1 MAIVQISQIQLRRG
15 LQQDL
20 PQLASAEMG
29 WSVDTRR
36 LFIGNG
42 TLAEGAPSEGVTE
55 ILTANSDLLSFFD
68 TYTFKGLAAGFE
80 VVTGPDS
87 LHPVVRTLQDKL
99 DDIVSIK
106 DFGAT
111 GNGVDDDTAAI
122 QRAMDRVFATNQIQL
137 LSNKH
142 RTILFPSGN
151 YVISATL
158 NIPPFIRLQG
168 EGKRTSIISGS
179 FAGALAQ
186 FVDSFGQSGSEFGG
200 DDEDGN
206 TPDIAEYH
214 LADLG
219 FEQLNE
225 DYNQSCVL
233 IDGCYTATFSRCMFR
248 GITPWVQ
255 PDAEDGYGNGSGLD
269 YFTSDRGTGIAG
281 VCMNNAS
288 IYQQIRNVS
297 FTQCDFFDINY
308 GIEINGETLG
318 TSINTC
324 YFDHNYHNI
333 VIGRD
338 SPAYNSFGITI
349 QDNYFRYSSHEAIYC
364 GEACFGVMSN
374 SNMFTGSGLA
384 DYVAN
389 NPVEW
394 QGHAV
399 SPVITFNSDGNYSTA
414 DSCDRSTTDFEY
426 FPNIELNDYDC
437 IVTNE
442 EKGLILG
449 HYTTGIGYATTLTDS
464 ASFTDSGVKYI
475 PPSYQNLTFDYTL
488 THNNQQR
495 SGVLRASRIGGSY
508 VYDEE
513 YNETG
518 ETYVTFRV
526 NPGNGDVEYISS
538 ATGDS
543 VNLTYNL
550 RYHKPIQ

>member
-29 WSVDTRR
+29 WSLDTRR

-55 ILTANSDLLSFFD
+55 ILTSSSDLLAFFD
-68 TYTFKGLAAGFE
+68 TYTFKGLAAGFA

-106 DFGAT
+106 DFGAK

-122 QRAMDRVFATNQIQL
+122 QRAMDRVYSTNQIQL

-151 YVISATL
+151 YLISSTL

-168 EGKRTSIISGS
+168 EGKRTSVISGS
-179 FAGALAQ
+179 FAGPLAQ
-186 FVDSFGQSGSEFGG
+186 FADSFGQVGTEFGG
-200 DDEDGN
+200 PNEDDES
-206 TPDIAEYH
+206 PDIAEYH

-225 DYNQSCVL
+225 DYNQSCVM
-233 IDGCYTATFSRCMFR
+233 IDGAYTATFSRCMFR
-248 GITPWVQ
+248 GITPWTQ

-269 YFTSDRGTGIAG
+269 YYTSDRGTGIAG
-281 VCMNNAS
+281 VCMRNAS
-288 IYQQIRNVS
+288 LYQQIRNVS
-297 FTQCDFFDINY
+297 FLQCDFFDINY

-338 SPAYNSFGITI
+338 SPTYSAFGIVI
-349 QDNYFRYSSHEAIYC
+349 QDNYFRYSAREAIYC
-364 GEACFGVMSN
+364 GEACYGVMSN
-374 SNMFTGSGLA
+374 SNMFTGAGLA
-384 DYVAN
+384 DYPAD
-389 NPVEW
+389 NPVEYVD
-394 QGHAV
+394 HAL

-414 DSCDRSTTDFEY
+414 DACDRAASDFEY
-426 FPNIELNDYDC
+426 FPNIELNNFDC
-437 IVTNE
+437 VITGE
-442 EKGLILG
+442 EKGLTLG
-449 HYTTGIGYATTLTDS
+449 HYTTGVGYATTLEDS
-464 ASFTDSGVKYI
+464 TSFTSSGVKYI
-475 PPSYQNLTFDYTL
+475 PPGYVNLTFDYTL
-488 THNNQQR
+488 KHNNNQR
-495 SGVLRASRIGGSY
+495 SGVLKASRIGGSY
-508 VYDEE
+508 VFDEE

-518 ETYVTFRV
+518 ETYVTFKI
-526 NPGNGDVEYISS
+526 NSANGDVEYVSS
-538 ATGDS
+538 ALGD
-543 VNLTYNL
+543 VAELTYNL
-550 RYHKPIQ
+550 RYHKPNQ